1 MRFGDPFCVM
11 INHADFNF
19 GTNIIELFYN
29 MEAIAAVMLVYNDDD
44 GDDDDDD
51 DDDGS
56 EFYPSKWSSYG
67 LKTATT
73 MINNTGIGR

>member
-19 GTNIIELFYN
+19 GRNIVELFYN

-44 GDDDDDD
+44 DDDGDDDDDD
-51 DDDGS
+51 NDASD
-56 EFYPSKWSSYG
+56 FYPSKCSSYG
-67 LKTATT
+67 L
-73 MINNTGIGR
+73 NPQQ